1 MIKLAAISNSP
12 ERKYAEV
19 HCLRMSEAE
28 KAELGKMQNKSGAFQ
43 PLGYAE
49 TNTLGKTQKCFRQN

>member
-28 KAELGKMQNKSGAFQ
+28 GKMQNKSGAFQ
-43 PLGYAE
+43 PLGYA
-49 TNTLGKTQKCFRQN
+49 RQNTKMFQAKLKLSTTLF